1 MANFTKQAII
11 KAFTELLKKK
21 SLDKITV
28 KDIVEKCG
36 VNRNTFYYHFV
47 DIQRLT
53 EEMLM
58 AQADTIIS
66 KYPDV
71 NSLYDALSVTVH
83 FAKENKQV
91 VLNIHNSKQRFAYE
105 KSLMKICEYIVEKYM
120 QVAFPKID
128 ISNDDKRILVTYY
141 KSTVYGIIVY
151 WVDNG
156 MKESALDD
164 FKRLEEL
171 RKGMAKEMLERAQ
184 ESKKTTKK

>member
-47 DIQRLT
+47 DIQSLT

-58 AQADTIIS
+58 TQADMIIS
-66 KYPDV
+66 KYPDA
-71 NSLYDALSVTVH
+71 NSLYDALNVTVH
-83 FAKENKQV
+83 FAKANKQV

-105 KSLMKICEYIVEKYM
+105 KSLMKICEHIAESYM
-120 QVAFPKID
+120 QIAFPKID
-128 ISNDDKRILVTYY
+128 ISDDDKRILVTYY
-141 KSTVYGIIVY
+141 KGAIYGLVVY

-184 ESKKTTKK
+184 KSKKNKE